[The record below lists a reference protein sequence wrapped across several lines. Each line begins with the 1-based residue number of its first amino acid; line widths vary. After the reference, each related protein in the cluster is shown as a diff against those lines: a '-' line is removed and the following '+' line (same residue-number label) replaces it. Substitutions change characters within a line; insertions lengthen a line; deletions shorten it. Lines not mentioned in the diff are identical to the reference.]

1 MITSELQTSFDP
13 VCFEFRNQIE
23 MLRNEIVFKLTPVQ
37 SSMKRYCFKHKSDN
51 LHEQNEQNFNRSSDN
66 QSGIPPSSCG
76 PLHDLHVPNLDIVHI
91 DDEPNLVRYFEKLV
105 DDEVSSCNSMQD
117 LHGLNLMQPPQ
128 IDIGETLQDCID
140 FDELLND
147 IHSTAASAQLLQ
159 RSLSGSSEPTP

>member
-1 MITSELQTSFDP
+1 MITNEVQTFFEP
-13 VCFEFRNQIE
+13 VCCDLRNQIE

-37 SSMKRYCFKHKSDN
+37 IGMKRYSFKHKSDN
-51 LHEQNEQNFNRSSDN
+51 FHDQNEPIFRRSSDN
-66 QSGIPPSSCG
+66 QSGDTPSSCC
-76 PLHDLHVPNLDIVHI
+76 PLHDLHVPNLDILHV

-128 IDIGETLQDCID
+128 IDIGETLQGCID

-147 IHSTAASAQLLQ
+147 IHSTAANAQLLQ